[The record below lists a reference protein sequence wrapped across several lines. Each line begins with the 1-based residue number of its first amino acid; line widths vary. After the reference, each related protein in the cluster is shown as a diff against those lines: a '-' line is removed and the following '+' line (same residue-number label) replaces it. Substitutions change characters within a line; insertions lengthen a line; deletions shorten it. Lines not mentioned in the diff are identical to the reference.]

1 MKEFKLA
8 VYVTAPTLRGL
19 NEERIKKLIEKF
31 KELGVVKIYLENY
44 RDGIMLDVNTM
55 IKFKEVFE
63 REFEVAGGMAIGT
76 WGEGWGE
83 MENYGFKVACIAD
96 ERNREMVK
104 NVVEEQ
110 AKVFDEIII
119 DDFWANWCHS
129 EKDVKLFN
137 SMYGVNFTK
146 GTLLKMLRD
155 PVISRLWCEYSS
167 SLVYNASR
175 DYVVKPAKNVNEKVK
190 ITLKVAE
197 WREDFYHRG
206 LKLDKL
212 AEIFDNIYVGTEAR
226 EYTARYGSLYI
237 VDYVKGLVGDKLK
250 GVWFD
255 TFIGGEGGDYGSF
268 KTYLQQFILSA
279 FGLTEE
285 ITLFEAGDILDPE
298 RRSLF
303 ESIME
308 NKEKV
313 QRWREDIREYASI
326 GLKRIPLQHFMTQRF
341 DKYVEDHLGII
352 GIPLEVSNVVNP
364 SDILLITE
372 SDIYHLDIVDLL
384 NRGVNLMF
392 TASAA
397 KKLIEVLGDTALK
410 ILGVGN
416 LIYDSVSV
424 NALTRDG
431 KTFYWSYYKR
441 QANFPV
447 GPIFSLNGATPIL
460 YAYNGV
466 ELHPVVFQNT
476 YSNSKVYVL
485 SLTTYLP
492 YLISEF
498 YPSVARQIIRDIVG
512 DHIGIRAIATYPF
525 LFSLIIKR
533 DGLVTVLNLNDFPI
547 RLTLSVDP
555 KRYKINNIEGMK
567 VLQSN
572 ENEIRIRLKEN
583 SFGIVRLEKV

>member
-1 MKEFKLA
+1 MMEFKLV
-8 VYVTAPTLRGL
+8 VYVTAPTLGSL
-19 NEERIKKLIEKF
+19 NEERTKKLIEEL
-31 KELGVVKIYLENY
+31 KELGVEKVYLENY
-44 RDGIMLDVNTM
+44 RDGKVLDVNIMT
-55 IKFKEVFE
+55 KFKEIFE

-83 MENYGFKVACIAD
+83 MENFGFKVACIAD

-137 SMYGVNFTK
+137 SMYGLNFTK
-146 GTLLKMLRD
+146 DTLVKMLRD

-167 SLVYNASR
+167 SLVYNVSR
-175 DYVVKPAKNVNEKVK
+175 DYVVEPAKKVNGKVR

-237 VDYVKGLVGDKLK
+237 VDYVKGIVGDKLK

-268 KTYLQQFILSA
+268 KTYFQQFVLSA

-285 ITLFEAGDILDPE
+285 ITLFAAGDILDPE
-298 RRSLF
+298 RKHLF
-303 ESIME
+303 EGIKE
-308 NKEKV
+308 NKAKV
-313 QRWREDIREYASI
+313 QEWRRNIREYSSM
-326 GLKRIPLQHFMTQRF
+326 GLKRIPLQHFMAQRV
-341 DKYVEDHLGII
+341 DKYVEDHLGIM
-352 GIPLEVSNVVNP
+352 GIPLEVSSSVNP
-364 SDILLITE
+364 GDIVLITE
-372 SDIYHLDIVDLL
+372 SDIYHLDIMDLL
-384 NRGVNLMF
+384 NKGVSLMF

-397 KKLIEVLGDTALK
+397 KKLIEILGDVALKVLG
-410 ILGVGN
+410 VN
-416 LIYDSVSV
+416 NVIYDNVIA

-431 KTFYWSYYKR
+431 KVFYWSYYKR
-441 QANFPV
+441 QSNFPV
-447 GPIFSLNGATPIL
+447 GPIFSLNGASPIL
-460 YAYNGV
+460 YAYDGV
-466 ELHPVVFQNT
+466 EFYPVVFQNT
-476 YSNSKVYVL
+476 YSNGRVYVI

-498 YPSVARQIIRDIVG
+498 YPGIARQIIRDIVG
-512 DHIGIRAIATYPF
+512 DHIGIKAIATYPF
-525 LFSLIIKR
+525 LFSLIVKR
-533 DGLVTVLNLNDFPI
+533 DGVVTVLNLNDFPI
-547 RLTLSVDP
+547 RLTLSIDP
-555 KRYKINNIEGMK
+555 KRYKISNVQDMK

-583 SFGIVRLEKV
+583 SFGVVRLEKV